1 VKVFISYALSLVGL
15 GFVVATV
22 IATTLVNMSYP
33 AARMRIV
40 NMLQQNINKAEIMC
54 RAAKG
59 TFYEAIGS
67 AIKIGAMMQTTDVA
81 MIASATKPGYDGALV
96 LIGMYWKKL
105 FGRGK
110 IGVMMVIGG
119 LGMAIAVKTS
129 PILHI
134 IVAVLAAVAV
144 GWFLYMRSEH
154 ERSLMLARAEILP
167 VLDQAF
173 ADGRYIRQG

>member
-1 VKVFISYALSLVGL
+1 MKVFISYALSLVGL

-22 IATTLVNMSYP
+22 IATTMVNLSYP
-33 AARMRIV
+33 AARMRML
-40 NMLQQNINKAEIMC
+40 NMLQQNVNKAEVMC

-67 AIKIGAMMQTTDVA
+67 AIKIGAMLQTNDVA
-81 MIASATKPGYDGALV
+81 MIASATRPGYDSALV

-105 FGRGK
+105 FSRGK
-110 IGVMMVIGG
+110 FGVTMVIGG
-119 LGMAIAVKTS
+119 LGMAIAIKTS

-134 IVAVLAAVAV
+134 IVLVLSAVAV
-144 GWFLYMRSEH
+144 GWFLYTRSEH

-167 VLDQAF
+167 ALDQAF
-173 ADGRYIRQG
+173 AEGRYYRQG